1 MLLFNKHIIFGILVA
16 LTAASV
22 GGWLAAWEYVAA
34 NPYRIAP
41 PEFLIGMALLTTIS
55 LLTFVGVLL
64 LLGEHIREWTCGER
78 NG

>member
-22 GGWLAAWEYVAA
+22 GGWLAAWQYVSA

-55 LLTFVGVLL
+55 LLTFVGDFIFFARHMS
-64 LLGEHIREWTCGER
+64 GCGEPD
-78 NG
+78 G